1 MMDKYFN
8 YRKHKTDFNT
18 EVRAGVTT
26 FLTMA
31 YIMALNPMILSAG
44 GFDAGSVFVATVLAT
59 AIACFVMAFHG
70 KTWPIGLAPGMGLN
84 AFVAFVVCSPQGMGF
99 SVQEALGAVLVGGI
113 CFLIISL
120 TPIRAWIINSIP
132 KSLKLG
138 IGAGIGLF
146 LAIIGFEIMGLTVTT
161 FVEGVPWQFQ
171 DPTLIKL
178 GSLKSPMVL
187 IGLAALLTMFV
198 LDKMKVKGSIIIA
211 LILWSI
217 ISWIAFPEHAKFYG
231 VASFAIPSIVH
242 WFDFSFAS
250 VFTAMGVSVVFTLFF
265 VDFFDTAG
273 TLTSVANVAGKIDKK
288 GRVEDIDKAMLADS
302 VGTVAGAFLGTTTVT
317 SYVESGAGV
326 KEGGRTGMTSLVIG
340 VLFLLC
346 IFFSDLATSIP
357 KQVDGAALI
366 FIAVLFVK
374 NIVDIEWDD
383 MAEAGP
389 AVLAMLAMPLTY
401 SISNGIAVAF
411 VAYALIKICT
421 GKVEGVSPAIWI
433 VAVLSAVN
441 LYIYS

>member
-1 MMDKYFN
+1 MLDKYFE

-31 YIMALNPMILSAG
+31 YIMALNPLILSAG
-44 GFDAGSVFVATVLAT
+44 GFDKDSVFVATVLAT
-59 AIACFVMAFHG
+59 SIACFIMAFHG

-84 AFVAFVVCSPQGMGF
+84 AFVAFVVCGAMGF
-99 SVQEALGAVLVGGI
+99 SPQEALAAVLVAGI
-113 CFLIISL
+113 LFLIISL

-132 KSLKLG
+132 RSLKLG

-161 FVEGVPWQFQ
+161 YIEGVPWEFQ

-178 GSLKSPMVL
+178 GGLKDPIVL
-187 IGLAALLTMFV
+187 IGLAALITMFV
-198 LDKMKVKGSIIIA
+198 LDKMKVKGSIIIS
-211 LILWSI
+211 LIVWSI
-217 ISWIAFPEHAKFYG
+217 VAWIAVPEQAKFYG
-231 VASFAIPSIVH
+231 IASWTIPTMTH
-242 WFDFSFAS
+242 WFDFDFSAVLS
-250 VFTAMGVSVVFTLFF
+250 GSMVAVIFTLFF

-273 TLTSVANVAGKIDKK
+273 TLTSVANIAGKIDSK
-288 GRVEDIDKAMLADS
+288 GKVKDIEKAMLADS
-302 VGTVAGAFLGTTTVT
+302 VGTVAGAVLGTTTVT

-340 VLFLLC
+340 VLFLAC

-366 FIAVLFVK
+366 FVAVLFVK

-383 MAEAGP
+383 IAEAGP
-389 AVLAMLAMPLTY
+389 AVLAMIAMPLTY
-401 SISNGIAVAF
+401 SISNGIAIAF
-411 VAYALIKICT
+411 VSYALIKICT

-433 VAVLSAVN
+433 VAVLSALN
-441 LYIYS
+441 LFIYS

>member
-1 MMDKYFN
+1 MLDKYFE

-31 YIMALNPMILSAG
+31 YIMALNPLILSAG
-44 GFDAGSVFVATVLAT
+44 GFDKDSVFVATVLAT
-59 AIACFVMAFHG
+59 SIACFVMAFHG

-84 AFVAFVVCSPQGMGF
+84 AFVAFVVCGAMGF
-99 SVQEALGAVLVGGI
+99 SPQEALAAVLVAGI
-113 CFLIISL
+113 LFLIISL
-120 TPIRAWIINSIP
+120 TPIRSWIINSIP
-132 KSLKLG
+132 RSLKLG

-161 FVEGVPWQFQ
+161 YIEGVPWEFQ

-178 GSLKSPMVL
+178 GGLKDPIVL
-187 IGLAALLTMFV
+187 IGLAALITMFV
-198 LDKMKVKGSIIIA
+198 LDKMKVKGSIIIS
-211 LILWSI
+211 LIVWSI
-217 ISWIAFPEHAKFYG
+217 VAWIAVPEQAKFYG
-231 VASFAIPSIVH
+231 IASWTIPTMTH
-242 WFDFSFAS
+242 WFDFDFSAVLS
-250 VFTAMGVSVVFTLFF
+250 GSMVAVIFTLFF

-273 TLTSVANVAGKIDKK
+273 TLTSVANIAGKIDSK
-288 GRVEDIDKAMLADS
+288 GKVQDIEKAMLADS
-302 VGTVAGAFLGTTTVT
+302 VGTVAGAVLGTTTVT

-340 VLFLLC
+340 VLFLAC

-366 FIAVLFVK
+366 FVAVLFVK

-383 MAEAGP
+383 IAEAGP
-389 AVLAMLAMPLTY
+389 AVLAMIAMPLTY
-401 SISNGIAVAF
+401 SISNGIAIAF
-411 VAYALIKICT
+411 VSYALIKICT

-433 VAVLSAVN
+433 VAVLSALN
-441 LYIYS
+441 LFIYS

>member
-1 MMDKYFN
+1 MLDKYFE

-31 YIMALNPMILSAG
+31 YIMALNPLILSAG
-44 GFDAGSVFVATVLAT
+44 GFDKDSVFVATVLAT
-59 AIACFVMAFHG
+59 SIACFVMAFHG

-84 AFVAFVVCSPQGMGF
+84 AFVAFVVCGAMGF
-99 SVQEALGAVLVGGI
+99 SPQEALAAVLVAGI
-113 CFLIISL
+113 LFLIISL
-120 TPIRAWIINSIP
+120 TPIRSWIINSIP
-132 KSLKLG
+132 RSLKLG

-161 FVEGVPWQFQ
+161 YIEGVPWEFQ

-178 GSLKSPMVL
+178 GGLKDPIVL
-187 IGLAALLTMFV
+187 IGLAALITMFV
-198 LDKMKVKGSIIIA
+198 LDKMKVKGSIIIS
-211 LILWSI
+211 LIVWSI
-217 ISWIAFPEHAKFYG
+217 VAWIAVPEQAKFYG
-231 VASFAIPSIVH
+231 IASWTIPTMTH
-242 WFDFSFAS
+242 WFDFDFSAVLS
-250 VFTAMGVSVVFTLFF
+250 GSMVAVIFTLFF

-273 TLTSVANVAGKIDKK
+273 TLTSVANIAGKIDSK
-288 GRVEDIDKAMLADS
+288 GKVQDIEKAMLADS
-302 VGTVAGAFLGTTTVT
+302 VGTVAGAVLGTTTVT

-340 VLFLLC
+340 VLFLAC

-366 FIAVLFVK
+366 FVAVLFVK

-389 AVLAMLAMPLTY
+389 AVLAMIAMPLTY
-401 SISNGIAVAF
+401 SISNGIAIAF
-411 VAYALIKICT
+411 VSYALIKICT

-433 VAVLSAVN
+433 VAVLSALN
-441 LYIYS
+441 LFIYS